1 MFTKSL
7 SRVQV
12 GLLFLTGVLQGR
24 GGGGGSGGMTEDKR
38 NFGSP
43 RLDNSVRWVAK
54 SVVVKDVLPV
64 RKRISKL
71 L

>member
-1 MFTKSL
+1 
-7 SRVQV
+7 
-12 GLLFLTGVLQGR
+12 
-24 GGGGGSGGMTEDKR
+24 MTEDKR